1 MKTLAIPS
9 VMIFLLAAACG
20 SSQKPANNMPAPEPV
35 AVEAAPA
42 AEASQDIVEI
52 AAGNSDFSTLVAAI
66 KAAGLVDAL
75 KGDGPFTVFAPTN
88 AAFAKLPAGTV
99 EALLADKDKL
109 TQILTYHV
117 VPGKVMASDVVKL
130 RSATTVEGEPITIT
144 TSAKGVMVDN
154 ANVTTTDI
162 VASNGVIHVI
172 DSVILPPSLTA
183 ASTDSVIYPLAAVGN
198 SGVSGTATLD
208 RIGTQTLVTLN
219 LQGTPAGGDHPAHIH
234 TGDCEPMAGI
244 AYPLTNVDGASGMST
259 TLVDVPLTKILE
271 GNFALRVHLAPD
283 QLSTVVTCGE
293 VGGGAPTLAN

>member
-1 MKTLAIPS
+1 MNRLRTLLVS
-9 VMIFLLAAACG
+9 L
-20 SSQKPANNMPAPEPV
+20 V
-35 AVEAAPA
+35 AVIAVTASAASA
-42 AEASQDIVEI
+42 QTIVQI
-52 AAGNSDFSTLVAAI
+52 AASNPQFSTLVKAVQ
-66 KAAGLVDAL
+66 AAGLVDTL
-75 KGDGPFTVFAPTN
+75 NGSGPFTVFAPTD
-88 AAFAKLPAGTV
+88 AAFAKVPADQLA
-99 EALLADKDKL
+99 ALLADKQAL
-109 TQILTYHV
+109 TKVLTYHV
-117 VPGKVMASDVVKL
+117 VPGKVMAADVVKL

-154 ANVTTTDI
+154 ANVTATDI

-172 DSVILPPSLTA
+172 DTVILPPSLTA

>member
-1 MKTLAIPS
+1 MNRLRTLLVS
-9 VMIFLLAAACG
+9 L
-20 SSQKPANNMPAPEPV
+20 V
-35 AVEAAPA
+35 AVIAVTASAASA
-42 AEASQDIVEI
+42 QTIVQI
-52 AAGNSDFSTLVAAI
+52 AASNPQFTTLVKAVQ
-66 KAAGLVDAL
+66 AAGLVDTL
-75 KGDGPFTVFAPTN
+75 NGSGPFTVFAPTD
-88 AAFAKLPAGTV
+88 AAFAKVPADQLA
-99 EALLADKDKL
+99 ALLADKQAL
-109 TQILTYHV
+109 TKVLTYHV
-117 VPGKVMASDVVKL
+117 VPGKVMAADVVKL

-154 ANVTTTDI
+154 ANVTATDI

-172 DSVILPPSLTA
+172 DTVILPPSLTA